1 MTVWVYTLTSVILVS
16 ALSLV
21 GIFTLSL
28 NKNRL
33 QKILLY
39 LVSFAAGGLFGD
51 ALIHLLPESFERLG
65 AKLSTSL
72 YIVSGILIFFMLEKF
87 VRWRHCHVPTDQS
100 HLHPVVTMNLLGDGL
115 HNLIDGMIIGAT
127 YMVSIPLGITTTL
140 AVVLHEIPQE
150 IGDFGV
156 LIYGGLSTAK
166 ALAFNLLTA
175 SVSIAGALI
184 SLCVG
189 PLIGDYAVTL
199 LPITAGGFL
208 YIAGSDLVPELQQ
221 ECDVNVSSAVL
232 QFIFMILGI
241 GVMALL
247 VFLE

>member
-1 MTVWVYTLTSVILVS
+1 MVVWVYTLTSVILVS

-72 YIVSGILIFFMLEKF
+72 YIVSGILIFFILEKF

>member
-1 MTVWVYTLTSVILVS
+1 MVVWVYTLTSVILVS

-72 YIVSGILIFFMLEKF
+72 YIVSGILIFFILEKF

-127 YMVSIPLGITTTL
+127 YMVSIPLGISTTL

-156 LIYGGLSTAK
+156 LVYGGLSTAK

-189 PLIGDYAVTL
+189 PLLGDYAVTL

-221 ECDVNVSSAVL
+221 ECEVNVSSAVL
-232 QFIFMILGI
+232 QFIAMILGI

>member
-1 MTVWVYTLTSVILVS
+1 MIVWTYTLTSVILVS

-65 AKLSTSL
+65 TELSTSL
-72 YIVSGILIFFMLEKF
+72 YIVSGILLFFVLEKF

-115 HNLIDGMIIGAT
+115 HNLTDGMIIGAT
-127 YMVSIPLGITTTL
+127 YMVSLPLGITTTL
-140 AVVLHEIPQE
+140 AVILHEIPQE

-156 LIYGGLSTAK
+156 LVYGGLSTKK
-166 ALAFNLLTA
+166 ALALNFLTA
-175 SVSIAGALI
+175 SISIAGALI

-221 ECDVNVSSAVL
+221 DCDVNVSSAVL

-241 GVMALL
+241 GIMALL

>member
-1 MTVWVYTLTSVILVS
+1 MVVWVYTLTSVILVS

-72 YIVSGILIFFMLEKF
+72 YIVSGILVFFILEKF

-127 YMVSIPLGITTTL
+127 YMVSIPLGISTTL

-156 LIYGGLSTAK
+156 LVYGGLSTAK

-189 PLIGDYAVTL
+189 PLLGDYAVTL

-221 ECDVNVSSAVL
+221 ECEVNVSSAVL
-232 QFIFMILGI
+232 QFICLILGI